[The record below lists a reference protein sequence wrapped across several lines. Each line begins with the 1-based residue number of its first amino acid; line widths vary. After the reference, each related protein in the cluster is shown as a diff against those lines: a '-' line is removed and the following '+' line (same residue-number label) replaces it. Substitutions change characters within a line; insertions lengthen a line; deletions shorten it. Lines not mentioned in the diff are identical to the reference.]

1 MKKILLGLVA
11 AFALTTFAAPAR
23 AEGEAA
29 GGDTA
34 KTDAPA
40 KKGKKSKKS
49 KKAEGAEGGE
59 AGGAAGGDATKK

>member
-1 MKKILLGLVA
+1 MKKIVLGLVA
-11 AFALTTFAAPAR
+11 AFALTALAAPAR

-29 GGDTA
+29 AGDTA

-40 KKGKKSKKS
+40 KKTKKSKKS

-59 AGGAAGGDATKK
+59 AGAAGGDATKK

>member
-29 GGDTA
+29 GGDKGA
-34 KTDAPA
+34 EAPKKE
-40 KKGKKSKKS
+40 KKGKKA
-49 KKAEGAEGGE
+49 KKAKEGE
-59 AGGAAGGDATKK
+59 APAGDAAGGEKK